1 MRPLVPHH
9 FPCVITPLPFHP
21 NSIPH
26 LPPYLSFPFSH
37 PGPRT
42 TNLFPTGC
50 PLPSD
55 PPPSLYPTMASVLT
69 PLWRHALRTPAV
81 TGVPSL
87 AARLGAATA
96 TGFPLSPFPPGAAA
110 GASAGE
116 SVDAAVAG
124 GCRAASKKAKSSSR
138 NGRDSA
144 GRRLGPKVVDGQL
157 VAAGTILVRQ
167 RGLKFRA
174 AEAVG
179 VGRDHTL
186 FALEAGCVSFF
197 QATRVGAGGLTAQ
210 YPAKRV
216 YVRVAAVPEG
226 RAVPERLRGALGR

>member
-1 MRPLVPHH
+1 
-9 FPCVITPLPFHP
+9 
-21 NSIPH
+21 
-26 LPPYLSFPFSH
+26 
-37 PGPRT
+37 
-42 TNLFPTGC
+42 
-50 PLPSD
+50 
-55 PPPSLYPTMASVLT
+55 MASALT
-69 PLWRHALRTPAV
+69 PLWRYAMRTPAGA
-81 TGVPSL
+81 GVPSL
-87 AARLGAATA
+87 AARLGSVAAA
-96 TGFPLSPFPPGAAA
+96 GFPYSPFSLGAAA
-110 GASAGE
+110 GTSAGVP
-116 SVDAAVAG
+116 VDAAVVS
-124 GCRAASKKAKSSSR
+124 GCRAASKKAKSSTR

-197 QATRVGAGGLTAQ
+197 QATRVGAGGITAR

-216 YVRVAAVPEG
+216 YVRVAEVPEG
-226 RAVPERLRGALGR
+226 RMVPERLRAALGR